1 MSFFLALDPL
11 PNDPIFG
18 LTTLFNQDTRPEKV
32 NLSVGVYT
40 NDEGQTVVFDAIREA
55 EKFIHNKNP
64 KKDYLPIEGNSLLIE
79 ETLKLVFGEQLCDI
93 PRNRY
98 FGAQAIGGTGGLRI
112 GAEFLARSVS
122 KNVYVSDPSWPI
134 HNLLFNRTGMNVL
147 PYPYYDP
154 ANHNLSFTALKN
166 CVKRMSPG
174 SVMVLHACCHNP
186 TGIDLTEDQWKQ
198 LSVLLLRQ
206 RVIPFF
212 DLAYLGFGRGLEEDA
227 FAIRQFV
234 KDGHELFVSCS
245 FSKNFGVYGE
255 RGGCFLALTKDPAI
269 SETLATHIKP
279 TIRGLYSNPPLTAAR
294 LVAHVLSDANLR
306 SLWSEELKLIRKRIG
321 DTRNQFISLLSAKI
335 PESDFSFMSEQQG
348 MFTVFG
354 ITKPIVDRLRTEFAI
369 YLPDNGR
376 ISIPGLNQQNIEYVT
391 DSIAKVMR
399 G

>member
-11 PNDPIFG
+11 PDDPIFG
-18 LTTLFNQDTRPEKV
+18 LTTLFNQDNRPEKV

-40 NDEGQTVVFDAIREA
+40 NDEGQTVVFDAVREA
-55 EKFIHNKNP
+55 EKAINNQSP
-64 KKDYLPIEGNSLLIE
+64 KKDYLPIEGNKVLIE
-79 ETLKLVFGEQLCDI
+79 ETLKLVFGPQLCDI
-93 PRNRY
+93 PRDRF

-112 GAEFLARSVS
+112 GAEFLARSIS

-134 HNLLFNRTGMNVL
+134 HNLLFNRTGMNVI
-147 PYPYYDP
+147 PYPYYDS

-174 SVMVLHACCHNP
+174 SIMVLHACCHNP

-206 RVIPFF
+206 RIIPFF
-212 DLAYLGFGRGLEEDA
+212 DLAYLGFGRGLDEDA

-269 SETLATHIKP
+269 SATLATHIKP

-294 LVAHVLSDANLR
+294 LVAHILSDENLR
-306 SLWSEELKLIRKRIG
+306 NLWTEELKVIRKRIET
-321 DTRNQFISLLSAKI
+321 TRTRFIELLSAKI
-335 PESDFSFMSEQQG
+335 PESDFSFMSQQQG
-348 MFTVFG
+348 MFTIFG
-354 ITKPIVDRLRTEFAI
+354 ITKPVVERLRTEFAI

-376 ISIPGLNQQNIEYVT
+376 VSIPGLNHKNMEYVT
-391 DSIAKVMR
+391 DCIAKVMR

>member
-1 MSFFLALDPL
+1 
-11 PNDPIFG
+11 
-18 LTTLFNQDTRPEKV
+18 
-32 NLSVGVYT
+32 
-40 NDEGQTVVFDAIREA
+40 
-55 EKFIHNKNP
+55 
-64 KKDYLPIEGNSLLIE
+64 
-79 ETLKLVFGEQLCDI
+79 
-93 PRNRY
+93 
-98 FGAQAIGGTGGLRI
+98 
-112 GAEFLARSVS
+112 
-122 KNVYVSDPSWPI
+122 
-134 HNLLFNRTGMNVL
+134 
-147 PYPYYDP
+147 
-154 ANHNLSFTALKN
+154 
-166 CVKRMSPG
+166 MSPG